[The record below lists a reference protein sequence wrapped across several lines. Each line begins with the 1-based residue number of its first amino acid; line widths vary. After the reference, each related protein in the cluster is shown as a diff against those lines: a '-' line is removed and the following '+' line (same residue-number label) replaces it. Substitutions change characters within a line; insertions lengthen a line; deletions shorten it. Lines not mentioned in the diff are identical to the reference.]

1 MPQWSWPFNGILTSR
16 DPVALDYIGWRIIEQ
31 KRAEKGIEPLRN
43 VKREPAYI
51 ATAADP
57 QHRLGTNDPNL
68 IEKVEI

>member
-1 MPQWSWPFNGILTSR
+1 L
-16 DPVALDYIGWRIIEQ
+16 
-31 KRAEKGIEPLRN
+31 RA

-57 QHRLGTNDPNL
+57 QHKLGTNDPNL